1 MKKQF
6 LSLLILC
13 VMIAF
18 PFLSPAEE
26 APVYPGTVLDPD
38 YPVPEYVTQL
48 LSIAAEEV
56 GYREGD
62 HGRSKYG
69 EWAGDPY
76 AQWCAEF
83 LCWCVDQTDIR
94 FGTSLLR
101 NVYPMYSGSNTGR
114 AWFITHGR
122 FVCRWG
128 NIDGWGYQWLK
139 GQDDFITTG
148 SYVPQPGDWVF
159 FTWTSDTDTDHVAMV
174 ENCSKDESGT
184 IWVNVFEGNKPS
196 AVERFSYELTNPR
209 ILGFGTVHDVM
220 DITLRFGNEG
230 EKVTVLQQKLNRIGY
245 LDADL
250 ITGHFGNGT
259 VDAIVRFQ
267 SAHGLKANG
276 IANITTQKQLDI
288 DYDYVVDHDPLTWTV
303 IDEDD

>member
-1 MKKQF
+1 MKKKF
-6 LSLLILC
+6 LSLLIVC
-13 VMIAF
+13 VILACSAF
-18 PFLSPAEE
+18 ARAAENY
-26 APVYPGTVLDPD
+26 VYPGTLIDPA

-56 GYREGD
+56 GYREED

-114 AWFITHGR
+114 AWFITQGR

-139 GQDDFITTG
+139 GQDEFITTG
-148 SYVPQPGDWVF
+148 SYIPQPGDWVF

-174 ENCSKDESGT
+174 ENCSIDESGT
-184 IWVNVFEGNKPS
+184 VWVNVFEGNKPS
-196 AVERFSYELTNPR
+196 AVERFSYELTNSR

-220 DITLRFGNEG
+220 DVTLRFGNEG
-230 EKVTVLQQKLNRIGY
+230 EKVKILQQKLNRIGY
-245 LDADL
+245 LEADL

-267 SAHGLKANG
+267 TDHSLKSNG
-276 IANITTQKQLDI
+276 IANIATQKQLDI

-303 IDEDD
+303 IDEDE